1 MGDDLIEPHYVVSL
15 EEVCWGCALVAITL
29 AVHGFGMLAVLGVNQ
44 KLKNWSESRTSLVSG
59 LFPVILAGW
68 MIMLVHLS
76 EVLVWAAFFLWKDA
90 FPNASVA
97 YYFALNEYT
106 TVGSKFN
113 LPLNYRLLE
122 GMIGAAGMLTFAWS
136 TGVLFTLAQAF
147 QNRQIESYW
156 RRRREASIDTER

>member
-97 YYFALNEYT
+97 YYFAVPRQMIFKEPADASPLRAPWLVT
-106 TVGSKFN
+106 AVVSVATVA
-113 LPLNYRLLE
+113 
-122 GMIGAAGMLTFAWS
+122 IV
-136 TGVLFTLAQAF
+136 VLFIWHRLVASRT
-147 QNRQIESYW
+147 ISDPGVTG
-156 RRRREASIDTER
+156 RRWL